1 MSVSLT
7 LDEYN
12 KLFTKSRLV
21 VVAHRKVTEL
31 EEHITELK
39 KLNATIMKQLRLAVE
54 QRDHAELLMA
64 IKASLHDEEQR
75 RDEIDA
81 ERILQALADEDD
93 GAVVDV
99 ELE

>member
-21 VVAHRKVTEL
+21 VVAQRKVADL

-39 KLNATIMKQLRLAVE
+39 KLNAILAKQLKIAEE
-54 QRDHAELLMA
+54 QQEYYGLIMA
-64 IKASLHDEEQR
+64 IKSSLHDEKQR
-75 RDEIDA
+75 QDRIASQRFLEEEHDE
-81 ERILQALADEDD
+81 EVFRIS
-93 GAVVDV
+93 VDV
-99 ELE
+99 S